1 MQRICGRPAWTG
13 ITISAATIPA
23 RAGLSSGLRSGLEVL
38 SKALLDHHQTAPG
51 RFQQMQQSTA
61 ARQPETAGQALA
73 TGGIASR
80 YPANAGRPSEPGVP
94 DQSGEAD
101 VTRIGN
107 VPRWEGEGSR
117 TQLTKGQQQ
126 HFQPSMGINWQGKG
140 VQIPLWVNWMM
151 GRSRCP
157 VLDWVSGDSWCRSRH
172 GECAEH
178 GHVLGKSAQAQV
190 IG

>member
-1 MQRICGRPAWTG
+1 VRAHPSPDWKVNKNNLETVAEFLAADVSSSSSHGVMHHDGPLCRLNPSRRQDRDRAGLMAWHQNRMLTNSQCNASADG
-13 ITISAATIPA
+13 SDWYRDSAATIPA
-23 RAGLSSGLRSGLEVL
+23 RAGLTSSLRSGLELL
-38 SKALLDHHQTAPG
+38 SKALLDHHQTDPG

-117 TQLTKGQQQ
+117 T
-126 HFQPSMGINWQGKG
+126 
-140 VQIPLWVNWMM
+140 
-151 GRSRCP
+151 
-157 VLDWVSGDSWCRSRH
+157 
-172 GECAEH
+172 
-178 GHVLGKSAQAQV
+178 
-190 IG
+190 